1 MYTKLKVVR
10 RLGNSQ
16 PGENNHVKDGGMT
29 RDSDIS
35 QYLALCGEQERKDT
49 PIHMGLTREP
59 PCAKTFPI
67 WQTIELG
74 TGLQARDEFREA
86 AKRVGRSISDRSA
99 DILGSPDF
107 SVSPHR
113 VEVDLVKV
121 RVDGLGFDYE
131 PTQLILYARAIVEL
145 GLDFCPAEVGL
156 QLLLQCRV
164 ESINMSMSVGMRP
177 VYLPVFL
184 GMHPIADSGGGLNLF
199 GISRSIEDELTL
211 VAGYGSPRCHWPL
224 HQEMVFV
231 QTRK

>member
-1 MYTKLKVVR
+1 MTK
-10 RLGNSQ
+10 
-16 PGENNHVKDGGMT
+16 
-29 RDSDIS
+29 DSDIS
-35 QYLALCGEQERKDT
+35 KYLALCGERERKDT
-49 PIHMGLTREP
+49 SRGSIYPGTPTHMGLTREP
-59 PCAKTFPI
+59 PRARTFPI

-74 TGLQARDEFREA
+74 TGLQTPDEFHEA
-86 AKRVGRSISDRSA
+86 AKQVGRSIDRSA

-145 GLDFCPAEVGL
+145 GLDFCPAEVGP

-164 ESINMSMSVGMRP
+164 ESINMSMSVGMRS

-199 GISRSIEDELTL
+199 GISRSIEDGLTL
-211 VAGYGSPRCHWPL
+211 IAGYGSTCCHWPL

-231 QTRK
+231 QTRE